1 MSDPVSWDASLI
13 RRYDEA
19 GPLYTTYPT
28 LAQYYDGILP
38 GDLGTALQESS
49 RLGRPL
55 SLYVHIPF
63 CANTCHYCFCT
74 RVITKDRSRAQPYLA
89 ALYREIDLIC
99 DQAQLTAPVERLHLG
114 GGTPTFL
121 AHTDLTELMGKLRS
135 CFGLYT
141 DDSADYSVEVDPREA
156 DWSTLGLL
164 RELGF
169 NHVSLGV
176 QDLDPE
182 VQRAINRLQSLE
194 QTQAMMDAARA
205 LAYRSVNMDLI
216 YGLPRQT
223 PASFAHTLEQV
234 IEMKPDRLTL
244 RNYMHLPELYPSQRH
259 IREEQLPGEDAR
271 LAIHGQSQQRLLE
284 AGYRF
289 IGMGQYALPDDNLSL
304 ARETGMLSRTLQGY
318 VAGVECDVI
327 GLGVS
332 AISQVGNLYC
342 RNTCDVSEYQQ
353 QLAQGRLPLRQGLK
367 CSADDRLRRV
377 VIQHLMCRFQ
387 VNYRDIEQ
395 RFNIDFAAY
404 FADCMGTLRQM
415 HEDGLIHLGAGGIEV
430 LAAGRPLIARVCQVF
445 DAYRHTI
452 DDRRHARII

>member
-1 MSDPVSWDASLI
+1 MSDPVSWDAGLI
-13 RRYDEA
+13 RRYDKA

-38 GDLGTALQESS
+38 TDLFAALQDSS
-49 RLGRPL
+49 RLERPL

-63 CANTCHYCFCT
+63 CANTCHYCYCT
-74 RVITKDRSRAQPYLA
+74 RVITKDRSRARLYLD
-89 ALYREIDLIC
+89 ALYREIELIS
-99 DQAQLTAPVERLHLG
+99 QHTSMGSSVARLHLG

-121 AHTDLTELMGKLRS
+121 GHTDLGELMDRLRS
-135 CFGLYT
+135 GFNLHE
-141 DDSADYSVEVDPREA
+141 DDMADYSVEVDPREA

-176 QDLDPE
+176 QDLDPQ
-182 VQRAINRLQSLE
+182 VQRAVNRLQSPE
-194 QTQAMMDAARA
+194 QTQAVMDAARA
-205 LAYRSVNMDLI
+205 LAYRSVSMDLI

-223 PASFAHTLEQV
+223 PESFASTLERV

-259 IREEQLPGEDAR
+259 IDEQQLPSHDTR
-271 LAIHGQSQQRLLE
+271 LQLHGNSQQRLLE

-289 IGMGQYALPDDNLSL
+289 IGMGQFALPDDNLSL
-304 ARETGMLSRTLQGY
+304 ARETGMLSRGLQGY
-318 VAGVECDVI
+318 VAGVECDLV

-342 RNTCDVSEYQQ
+342 RNSCDLQEYQQ
-353 QLAQGRLPLRQGLK
+353 YLARGRLPLRQGVK
-367 CSADDRLRRV
+367 CNADDRLRRL
-377 VIQHLMCRFQ
+377 VIQQLMCQFQ
-387 VNYRDIEQ
+387 VRYADVEQ

-404 FADCMGTLRQM
+404 FADCMGMLRQM
-415 HEDGLIHLGAGGIEV
+415 HEDGLICMSSRGIEV
-430 LAAGRPLIARVCQVF
+430 LPAGRPLVARICMVF
-445 DAYRHTI
+445 DAYQHSIDGKRYACTI
-452 DDRRHARII
+452 